1 MLAKA
6 LKVAAVVIGGPVF
19 AFALS
24 WLGCSSVPPVFAE
37 YCGPHLV
44 LGLLAGLTFAF
55 WFVVPM
61 GAAVISA
68 LRGNE

>member
-6 LKVAAVVIGGPVF
+6 IKVAAVVLGGPVF
-19 AFALS
+19 AFVLL
-24 WLGCSSVPPVFAE
+24 WLGCSSSPPFFGE
-37 YCGPHLV
+37 YCSPHLL
-44 LGLLAGLTFAF
+44 LGPLAGFTLAF

-61 GAAVISA
+61 GAAVIRV